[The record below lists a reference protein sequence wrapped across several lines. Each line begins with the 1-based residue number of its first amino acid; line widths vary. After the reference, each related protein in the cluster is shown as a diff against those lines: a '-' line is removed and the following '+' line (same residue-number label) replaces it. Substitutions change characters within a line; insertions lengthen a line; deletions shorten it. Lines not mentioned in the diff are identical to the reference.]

1 MNPRQKAK
9 DLVRLAA
16 DERTPEKER
25 MVSAIKAVGLIQE
38 HGLLDSPLDGIGD
51 VLRGEQAQRTVKA
64 ASKLYDAFTDPDV
77 LGALKGIGGMAG
89 KARESARERRR
100 RR

>member
-9 DLVRLAA
+9 DLVRLAS

-25 MVSAIKAVGLIQE
+25 LVAAIRAVGLIQE
-38 HGLLDSPLDGIGD
+38 HGLLDGPLDGIGD
-51 VLRGEQAQRTVKA
+51 VLRGAQAQTAVKA
-64 ASKLYDAFTDPDV
+64 ASKLYGVFTDPDV
-77 LGALKGIGGMAG
+77 LGVLKGISGTV
-89 KARESARERRR
+89 KARASARERRR